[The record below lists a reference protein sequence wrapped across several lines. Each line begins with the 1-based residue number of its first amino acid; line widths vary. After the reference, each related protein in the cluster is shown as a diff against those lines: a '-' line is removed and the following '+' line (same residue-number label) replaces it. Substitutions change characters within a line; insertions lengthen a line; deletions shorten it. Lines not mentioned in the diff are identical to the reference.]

1 MAEGKIVAIT
11 GAGSGIGAAT
21 AQLLAKR
28 GMKVVLGSQGEDALV
43 AVAQRITADGGQAAT
58 LSIDVA
64 KRGDLD
70 RFVALAQERFGGLDV
85 LVSNAGVM
93 PIGPLDDLAVDDWER
108 MVDVNLK
115 GLLFGI
121 AAALPVF
128 RQQKSG
134 HFINIASTA
143 ARKVTP
149 NQSVYAATKAA
160 VAALSEGL
168 RQEVANE
175 LRVTTLF
182 PGFVGTNFAA
192 HVKNPE
198 VKAALKRAGDRFA
211 MNPDCIAGAIAYAI
225 EQPDDVNVGEIVIR
239 STAQS

>member
-1 MAEGKIVAIT
+1 MAEYKVVAIT

-28 GMKVVLGSQGEDALV
+28 GLKVVLGSKGDDGLK
-43 AVAQRITADGGQAAT
+43 AVADRISAEGGEAAT

-64 KRGDLD
+64 KRGDLG
-70 RFVALAQERFGGLDV
+70 RLVALAQERFGRLDV

-115 GLLFGI
+115 GVLFGI

-128 RQQKSG
+128 RRQKRG

-149 NQSVYAATKAA
+149 NQAVYAATKAA

-168 RQEVANE
+168 RQEVAGE
-175 LRVTTLF
+175 LRVSVLF
-182 PGFVGTNFAA
+182 PGYVGTNFAA
-192 HVKNPE
+192 HVKNSK
-198 VKAALKRAGDRFA
+198 VKAELEKSGERFA
-211 MNPDCIAGAIAYAI
+211 MDPACIAAAIAYAI
-225 EQPDDVNVGEIVIR
+225 EQPEEIDVGEIVIR
-239 STAQS
+239 STAQP